1 MDDTVFGDDD
11 IMNRRIWTFSKHS
24 CQINSIFYSTL

>member
-11 IMNRRIWTFSKHS
+11 IMNRRIWSFSKHS
-24 CQINSIFYSTL
+24 RH